1 MSNDMRTSALTPLP
15 GRCGKV
21 AIVEGLIGA
30 GKSTLTKMLGQAL
43 GSSTLVLDEPDE
55 VGGLNP
61 YLGDYYADAK
71 RWSFTM
77 QAHLLGLRFRSHQAA
92 QWHALSGAGHA
103 VLDRS
108 YFGDTAFARLQ
119 HKCGFMSDR
128 EYETYRAL
136 YHAMTASVLLPSVC
150 VRVLVS
156 PQVAVDRVSRRMSAR
171 EGRRCEAT
179 IGLDYLHDLE
189 TEIDHMVGVLRA
201 QGVCVLDVPWD
212 EDRDE
217 SSLRAAVAGLAH
229 RIINLRAPDLFLDL
243 HRRTL

>member
-1 MSNDMRTSALTPLP
+1 MNEHTALSPLP

-21 AIVEGLIGA
+21 VVVEGLIGA
-30 GKSTLTKMLGQAL
+30 GKSTLTKLLGAAL
-43 GSSTLVLDEPDE
+43 GPKTLVLDEPDE

-61 YLGDYYADAK
+61 YLGDYYGDAK

-77 QAHLLGLRFRSHQAA
+77 QTHLLSLRYRSHLAA
-92 QWHALSGAGHA
+92 QWHALSGTGHA

-119 HKCGFMSDR
+119 HKCGYMTDR

-136 YHAMTASVLLPSVC
+136 YHAMTASVLLPSIC

-156 PQVAVDRVSRRMSAR
+156 PKVAVERVSKRMSAR
-171 EGRRCEAT
+171 EGRRCEAG
-179 IGLDYLHDLE
+179 INLSYLHDLE
-189 TEIDHMVGVLRA
+189 TEIDHMVGVLRS

-217 SSLRAAVAGLAH
+217 TTLREAVAGLAH
-229 RIINLRAPDLFLDL
+229 RITSLRAPDLFLDL